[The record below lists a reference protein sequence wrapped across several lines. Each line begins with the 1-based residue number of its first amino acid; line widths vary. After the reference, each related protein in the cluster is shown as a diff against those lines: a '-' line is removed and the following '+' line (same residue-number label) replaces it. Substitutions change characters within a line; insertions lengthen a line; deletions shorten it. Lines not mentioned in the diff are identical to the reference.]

1 MFNQQ
6 LISCRGVTDRLI
18 RGPWRPT
25 QSLGRHT
32 LFQSSANSC
41 LGGFCQ
47 PAFRKTGRNGE
58 MAEQSPKSDSGALM
72 TNTSLLPFRSNRDT
86 VPRMSWRQQKRA
98 LNAISLALLVI
109 ASGCAKMAN
118 RAVPTLTLF
127 KVKSPDSLPTLPTS
141 AKAVDLGS
149 LSVRAAP
156 LLTDEETQELFEAN
170 FQLAG
175 LLPVRLEMTHN
186 SGVPIEVKKL
196 KFTLRD
202 DTGSAW
208 KSISVKQAIS
218 RILSANDLFV
228 YNPHA
233 RKTFEEDVRAYDFKL
248 KDPLTH
254 EERQRQG
261 LIFFLAPGKQPVSSP
276 HGLVLSIEGLAQ
288 PVSLNLN

>member
-1 MFNQQ
+1 MSSRV
-6 LISCRGVTDRLI
+6 IMR
-18 RGPWRPT
+18 
-25 QSLGRHT
+25 T
-32 LFQSSANSC
+32 LKALC
-41 LGGFCQ
+41 L
-47 PAFRKTGRNGE
+47 T
-58 MAEQSPKSDSGALM
+58 
-72 TNTSLLPFRSNRDT
+72 
-86 VPRMSWRQQKRA
+86 
-98 LNAISLALLVI
+98 LLVI
-109 ASGCAKMAN
+109 AGGCGKMAN

-127 KVKSPDSLPTLPTS
+127 KVKSPDTLPALPAS
-141 AKAVDLGS
+141 AKSVNLGS

-186 SGVPIEVKKL
+186 SGVPIELKKL

-202 DTGSAW
+202 DGGTAW

-218 RILSANDLFV
+218 RILSANDVFA

-233 RKTFEEDVRAYDFKL
+233 RKTFDEDVRAYDFKL

-254 EERQRQG
+254 EERRRQG
-261 LIFFLAPGKQPVSSP
+261 LIFFVAPNKEPVSSP
-276 HGLVLSIEGLAQ
+276 HGLVLSIEGLGQ